1 MSFSAVLGVEDFTL
15 LKDITIAPNPSNGIF
30 TIGKNNMTPINKIR
44 VFDINAKLIQEI
56 NPDYKN
62 ESNSID
68 LTGLNR
74 GLYFMEI
81 SNDNDQ
87 VVKKIVI
94 N

>member
-1 MSFSAVLGVEDFTL
+1 
-15 LKDITIAPNPSNGIF
+15 
-30 TIGKNNMTPINKIR
+30 MTPINKIR

-68 LTGLNR
+68 LTGLNS

-87 VVKKIVI
+87 VVKKIII